1 MGNYASD
8 MKNTKK
14 YGLKLSKNTD
24 ADIIA
29 QLDAQESVQA
39 YIKRL
44 IRDDIARKDGTGS
57 K

>member
-44 IRDDIARKDGTGS
+44 IRDDIARKEGTGS

>member
-8 MKNTKK
+8 MKNTRK

-44 IRDDIARKDGTGS
+44 IRDDIARKEGTGS